1 MKLYNPFKYLSK
13 FEWLLWSVS
22 VVVVIMSFIIADSN
36 YILTLI
42 ASLIGVTAL
51 IFVAKGDV
59 WGQILTVLFSIVYGI
74 ISVHFRYYGEMITYI
89 GMTMPIALLSVYTWV
104 KNPYKETNQVKVN
117 KLSKLQIVLLM
128 VSTVLV
134 TVAFYFILKAFNTEN
149 LFFSTISIATSF
161 SASSLM
167 MLRSQYYAL
176 AYAANDI
183 VLIVLWVLATIENIS
198 YLPMIICFVMF
209 FANDIYGFINWER
222 MKNSQVENVAS
233 EVVRC

>member
-22 VVVVIMSFIIADSN
+22 VVVVIMSFVIADSN
-36 YILTLI
+36 YMLTLI

-59 WGQILTVLFSIVYGI
+59 WGQILTVVFSIVYGV
-74 ISVHFRYYGEMITYI
+74 ISVRFRYYGEMITYI

-117 KLSKLQIVLLM
+117 KLSKLQLVLLI

-134 TVAFYFILKAFNTEN
+134 TVVFYFILKAFNTEN

-222 MKNSQVENVAS
+222 MKAEQM
-233 EVVRC
+233 